1 MHLYNG
7 DKCIIGQHII
17 ARRPEGIHP
26 NPTFIARV
34 VEVIQQIGSP
44 AQIKGQP
51 DGILLQTI
59 ISSAPTQNNKYQ
71 MPQLFLKNEWS
82 FVKPQVKIHSTLCF

>member
-7 DKCIIGQHII
+7 DKCIIGQ
-17 ARRPEGIHP
+17 EIHP

-51 DGILLQTI
+51 DGVLLQTI
-59 ISSAPTQNNKYQ
+59 ISSTPNNKYQ
-71 MPQLFLKNEWS
+71 MPQLSLKNEWS
-82 FVKPQVKIHSTLCF
+82 FVKPQVKFLSTLCFYYGTLESC